1 MKQLP
6 YKTIKELEANQDIQI
21 IDGDRGKNYPKKEE
35 FKSTGFCVFLNA
47 SNIKDD
53 TFVFESIDFI
63 SEEKDNLL
71 RKGKLSR
78 NDIIITTRGTVGLV
92 AYYGNNIQYDNIR
105 INSGMI
111 IIRVNRNVI
120 NPNYFYQLLKS
131 KSLKKQ
137 YQLFASG
144 CAQPQLPIQDFR
156 LISIPVFSKIHQDK
170 IAKILSNYDDLI
182 ENNNRRIKI
191 LEEMAQKIYKE
202 WFVDFKFPGHETTTF
217 KDSPLG
223 KIPNDWEVKPIEKL
237 LIHQIGGGWGNEIKT
252 DKYNTPAYVIR
263 GADIPNGRQGCIEN
277 CPLRYHTSSNLKT
290 RTLNE
295 NDIVFEV
302 SGGSKGQPVGRT
314 LILNKNLF
322 NQFKNNVICASFCK
336 LLRVDQ
342 TQIIPEYIYLHLL
355 NIYNNGEIEKYQTQS
370 TGIINFKFNFF
381 LENEK
386 ILIPEQNIISKFEKI
401 IKPIFDEIFLLGNKN
416 QVLKQTRDIL
426 LPRLISGEINVENM
440 EIQ

>member
-223 KIPNDWEVKPIEKL
+223 KIPNDWEVKK
-237 LIHQIGGGWGNEIKT
+237 IGKEYKTYLGGTPSRNEIK
-252 DKYNTPAYVIR
+252 YWN
-263 GADIPNGRQGCIEN
+263 GDIPWLNSGKTNE
-277 CPLRYHTSSNLKT
+277 LRITEASEYITKAGLEKSSTKLMPKFTTVLAITGATLGQVSMLGDEMCANQSVVGVYSNTNQEFVFYLLKDKIKK
-290 RTLNE
+290 LIQNASGGAQQHI
-295 NDIVFEV
+295 NKDIVNEMEFIL
-302 SGGSKGQPVGRT
+302 PT
-314 LILNKNLF
+314 NNILNDF
-322 NQFKNNVICASFCK
+322 
-336 LLRVDQ
+336 
-342 TQIIPEYIYLHLL
+342 T
-355 NIYNNGEIEKYQTQS
+355 NI
-370 TGIINFKFNFF
+370 
-381 LENEK
+381 L
-386 ILIPEQNIISKFEKI
+386 
-401 IKPIFDEIFLLGNKN
+401 KPINLEIFNLLHKN
-416 QVLKQTRDIL
+416 RVLKQTRDTL
-426 LPRLISGEINVENM
+426 LPRLISGEINVENV
-440 EIQ
+440 EVL

>member
-1 MKQLP
+1 MKTKIYKFKDLGKIITGKTPPTSKLELYGNEYQFITPSDIPTFTERYILSTERGLSKLGYNKMKSIVLP
-6 YKTIKELEANQDIQI
+6 YNSIGVVCIGSTIGKICLTTSECITNQQLNSIIVNKERFDPLYLYYSIRSYIPKIQAITGGTGAGKSILNKTSFEELEIEL
-21 IDGDRGKNYPKKEE
+21 YEE
-35 FKSTGFCVFLNA
+35 FG
-47 SNIKDD
+47 
-53 TFVFESIDFI
+53 
-63 SEEKDNLL
+63 
-71 RKGKLSR
+71 
-78 NDIIITTRGTVGLV
+78 
-92 AYYGNNIQYDNIR
+92 IQ
-105 INSGMI
+105 
-111 IIRVNRNVI
+111 
-120 NPNYFYQLLKS
+120 Q
-131 KSLKKQ
+131 
-137 YQLFASG
+137 
-144 CAQPQLPIQDFR
+144 
-156 LISIPVFSKIHQDK
+156 K
-170 IAKILSNYDDLI
+170 IAKFLSNYDDLI
-182 ENNNRRIKI
+182 ENNNRCIKI

>member
-223 KIPNDWEVKPIEKL
+223 KIPNDWDVK
-237 LIHQIGGGWGNEIKT
+237 KT
-252 DKYNTPAYVIR
+252 TDLGETLTGKTPSKAKNSYY
-263 GADIPNGRQGCIEN
+263 GADIPFIKTPDMHNSIFCIKTNEMLSKIGAESQKN
-277 CPLRYHTSSNLKT
+277 KYVPANSICVSCIGTVGVVSITTKICQTNQQINTIIPKKEFYREFIYFYFSNLKNK
-290 RTLNE
+290 LE
-295 NDIVFEV
+295 NLGANGATMTNV
-302 SGGSKGQPVGRT
+302 
-314 LILNKNLF
+314 NKNKFDNIEIL
-322 NQFKNNVICASFCK
+322 KPNND
-336 LLRVDQ
+336 LLQ
-342 TQIIPEYIYLHLL
+342 TFSKIIAP
-355 NIYNNGEIEKYQTQS
+355 
-370 TGIINFKFNFF
+370 FF
-381 LENEK
+381 EEVK
-386 ILIPEQNIISKFEKI
+386 ILS
-401 IKPIFDEIFLLGNKN
+401 IKNES
-416 QVLKQTRDIL
+416 LKQTRDIL

-440 EIQ
+440 EVL

>member
-1 MKQLP
+1 M
-6 YKTIKELEANQDIQI
+6 YKM
-21 IDGDRGKNYPKKEE
+21 
-35 FKSTGFCVFLNA
+35 
-47 SNIKDD
+47 
-53 TFVFESIDFI
+53 
-63 SEEKDNLL
+63 
-71 RKGKLSR
+71 KLS
-78 NDIIITTRGTVGLV
+78 DFC
-92 AYYGNNIQYDNIR
+92 Y
-105 INSGMI
+105 
-111 IIRVNRNVI
+111 I
-120 NPNYFYQLLKS
+120 NPTEQLKRHEEYEFIEMADLTPGNR
-131 KSLKKQ
+131 
-137 YQLFASG
+137 Y
-144 CAQPQLPIQDFR
+144 
-156 LISIPVFSKIHQDK
+156 VFSKQKKIFNGSFSKFSNKDTLMAKITPCLENGKISQYIGENKAFGSTEFNIFREKENISNADYLYYLVSSTLVKEPAIKSMSGATGRQRANLDEIKQIDVPDFSISTQEK
-170 IAKILSNYDDLI
+170 IAKILSNYDNLI
-182 ENNNRRIKI
+182 ENNNKRIKI

-223 KIPNDWEVKPIEKL
+223 KIPNNWEVKPMEKL

-263 GADIPNGRQGCIEN
+263 GTDIPNGRQGCIEN

-416 QVLKQTRDIL
+416 QVLKQTRDTL

-440 EIQ
+440 EVQ